1 MASVD
6 YSLLPREAREQLA
19 QLDLELSEG
28 DLTRKGYEKKKN
40 NLLSQFDLST
50 TPGKASP
57 TTRAQRRRHRRV
69 TRDESRFHSEI
80 RIEAVQQALARYAQ
94 REQKGPSV
102 PVPVKRASQ
111 AQRNLLTK
119 NTLLSDSSSED
130 DSLVSSGGDSVNFKA
145 TPNSIFHVSAFG
157 PTTGDK
163 VTSSL
168 LNDLSKG
175 ITFSVKMNNADKQDD
190 HQPSSVRVA
199 NAANN
204 NRLSTVSILDKT
216 DGQADYQN
224 ADLGIKS
231 SKVSQKIQL
240 LLSTLQKPKKKPL
253 HEYYND
259 DDVELE
265 AMAKMIDPSAPK
277 PEGAIIYPAT
287 GESVRVAP
295 TFPRSLTSALQ
306 RYGVSNAKSLV
317 GTVLDHAGRAAGT
330 LTYGKLLSRSTKLA
344 YLLSNKM
351 INKVEPLLK
360 PGDRVALVYPNN
372 DPLGFM
378 VAFYG
383 CLLARIIPVLIEVP
397 ISKRDGG
404 IQQVGFLLGSCGVQ
418 VALTSESCYKGL
430 PKSPNGDVIDFKA
443 WPKLTW
449 LITDHLSKA
458 PKDWFPTLMCD
469 DDRIAYIEY
478 TTDKE
483 GSVKGVSVSFA
494 SLTAHSKA
502 LTAACQ
508 YKEGETMV
516 CVLDFKR
523 EVGLWHAIQTSVFNA
538 MHVIFVPYSLMKVNP
553 AVWLQMITKCKATIA
568 LAKSRDLHWGLLA
581 ARDCKDVNLSSL
593 RILLVADGSNP
604 WSLTSC
610 DQFVNVFKSRGLQ
623 NNVLCPC
630 ASSSE
635 TLTVAIRRGGQANS
649 NSIRGTLSMSA
660 LSFGV
665 VRVDQDSSLTSLTL
679 QDSGQ
684 VLPGAIVAVVKLNG
698 SPYLCKADEIG
709 EICVLAHSTTMCYWG
724 LEGLSYQIFNV
735 EPLGAD
741 DRPISVM
748 PYVRSGLIGFLAPGG
763 LVFVCGIKNGLMCVS
778 GRYHNVDDIIA
789 TVLAVEPMKFVY
801 RGRIAV
807 FSVKVLRDERICII
821 AEQRAG
827 VYEEDSFQWMSRVL
841 QAIDTIHMVGVYCLA
856 LVPPNGLTKTPLGGI
871 HVSETRQKFLDG
883 TLNFSNL
890 LMCPHTCVT
899 NLPKPREPQPDV
911 GPAAVFVG
919 NIVQGARIAVAQGRD
934 LGPMDEDQHQ
944 YLHEILRTRAL
955 QSPEHVLF
963 TLINSKG
970 AEVTSLTCA
979 NLMRRADRIGC
990 LLLEKGRLNV
1000 GDHVAL
1006 IFAPGIELI
1015 CAFYGCLVVG
1025 MVPVCIRP
1033 PHPQNLQSTLPT
1045 VKMVVDVSRSVAI
1058 LSTASIIKLLRSKEA
1073 SSRVDAKAW
1082 PTILDA
1088 DEPCRRKHVDQYRPH
1103 SPNSTCYLDFSVST
1117 TGMLAGIKMSH
1128 LGISAQCRSL
1138 KMACELYPSRHVCL
1152 CLDPYCG
1159 LGFVLWCISSIHS
1172 GHHSILIP
1180 PSEIDLN
1187 PSVWLS
1193 SVSHFKVRDTFCSYG
1208 VVELCVRD
1216 LASQVTQLKERGVQL
1231 SCVRTCV
1238 IVAEERPRVQLCAAF
1253 AKLFSSLGLPPRAVS
1268 TSFGC
1273 RVNVAI
1279 CMQGASSPD
1288 PSTVYVDMKALR
1300 NDRVTLVE
1308 KGSPH
1313 SLPVMESGKLLPGV
1327 KVVIANPDTC
1337 GQLADSHLGEIWV
1350 QSMHNASGYFTIHGE
1365 ESSIHNSHFNAHL
1378 STGDT
1383 LSNFAR
1389 TGYVGFL
1396 RRTQAVT
1403 ADGDPHDAVFVIGA
1417 LDETMM
1423 LRGMRYH
1430 PIDIETSILRANR
1443 KITECAVFTWTNLLV
1458 VVAELEGSENEALN
1472 VVPLITSTV
1481 LEEHYLIV
1489 GVVVIVDPGAIPIN
1503 SRGEKQR
1510 MHLRD
1515 SFLHDQLDPI
1525 YVAYNM

>member
-1 MASVD
+1 
-6 YSLLPREAREQLA
+6 
-19 QLDLELSEG
+19 
-28 DLTRKGYEKKKN
+28 
-40 NLLSQFDLST
+40 
-50 TPGKASP
+50 
-57 TTRAQRRRHRRV
+57 
-69 TRDESRFHSEI
+69 
-80 RIEAVQQALARYAQ
+80 
-94 REQKGPSV
+94 
-102 PVPVKRASQ
+102 
-111 AQRNLLTK
+111 
-119 NTLLSDSSSED
+119 
-130 DSLVSSGGDSVNFKA
+130 
-145 TPNSIFHVSAFG
+145 
-157 PTTGDK
+157 
-163 VTSSL
+163 
-168 LNDLSKG
+168 
-175 ITFSVKMNNADKQDD
+175 
-190 HQPSSVRVA
+190 
-199 NAANN
+199 
-204 NRLSTVSILDKT
+204 
-216 DGQADYQN
+216 
-224 ADLGIKS
+224 
-231 SKVSQKIQL
+231 
-240 LLSTLQKPKKKPL
+240 LSTLQKPKKKPL

-317 GTVLDHAGRAAGT
+317 GTVLDHAGRAGGT

-404 IQQVGFLLGSCGVQ
+404 IQQVGFLLGSCSVQ

-469 DDRIAYIEY
+469 DERIAYIEY

-553 AVWLQMITKCKATIA
+553 AVWLQMITKCKASIA

-635 TLTVAIRRGGQANS
+635 TLTVAIRRGGQTNS

-724 LEGLSYQIFNV
+724 LEGLSYQIFNQV

-934 LGPMDEDQHQ
+934 LGPVDEDQHQ

-1117 TGMLAGIKMSH
+1117 TGMLAGIKVKSP
-1128 LGISAQCRSL
+1128 LRS
-1138 KMACELYPSRHVCL
+1138 
-1152 CLDPYCG
+1152 
-1159 LGFVLWCISSIHS
+1159 
-1172 GHHSILIP
+1172 
-1180 PSEIDLN
+1180 
-1187 PSVWLS
+1187 
-1193 SVSHFKVRDTFCSYG
+1193 
-1208 VVELCVRD
+1208 
-1216 LASQVTQLKERGVQL
+1216 
-1231 SCVRTCV
+1231 
-1238 IVAEERPRVQLCAAF
+1238 
-1253 AKLFSSLGLPPRAVS
+1253 
-1268 TSFGC
+1268 
-1273 RVNVAI
+1273 
-1279 CMQGASSPD
+1279 
-1288 PSTVYVDMKALR
+1288 
-1300 NDRVTLVE
+1300 
-1308 KGSPH
+1308 
-1313 SLPVMESGKLLPGV
+1313 
-1327 KVVIANPDTC
+1327 
-1337 GQLADSHLGEIWV
+1337 
-1350 QSMHNASGYFTIHGE
+1350 
-1365 ESSIHNSHFNAHL
+1365 
-1378 STGDT
+1378 
-1383 LSNFAR
+1383 
-1389 TGYVGFL
+1389 
-1396 RRTQAVT
+1396 
-1403 ADGDPHDAVFVIGA
+1403 
-1417 LDETMM
+1417 
-1423 LRGMRYH
+1423 
-1430 PIDIETSILRANR
+1430 
-1443 KITECAVFTWTNLLV
+1443 
-1458 VVAELEGSENEALN
+1458 
-1472 VVPLITSTV
+1472 
-1481 LEEHYLIV
+1481 
-1489 GVVVIVDPGAIPIN
+1489 
-1503 SRGEKQR
+1503 
-1510 MHLRD
+1510 
-1515 SFLHDQLDPI
+1515 
-1525 YVAYNM
+1525 

>member
-40 NLLSQFDLST
+40 NLLSQFDLSA

-102 PVPVKRASQ
+102 PVPVKRVSQ

-119 NTLLSDSSSED
+119 NTPLSDSSSED
-130 DSLVSSGGDSVNFKA
+130 DSLVSSGGDSVNLKA
-145 TPNSIFHVSAFG
+145 TPNSIFHVPAFG
-157 PTTGDK
+157 PTAGDK

-168 LNDLSKG
+168 LNDFAKG
-175 ITFSVKMNNADKQDD
+175 LAFSSENGSSRPPPPDVTTDAQAALLVKNNADRQED
-190 HQPSSVRVA
+190 HQQSSVRVA
-199 NAANN
+199 NASNK

-404 IQQVGFLLGSCGVQ
+404 IQQVGFLLGSCSVQ

-469 DDRIAYIEY
+469 DERIAYIEY

-553 AVWLQMITKCKATIA
+553 AVWLQMITKCKASIA

-635 TLTVAIRRGGQANS
+635 TLTVAIRRGGQTNS

-934 LGPMDEDQHQ
+934 LGPVDEDQHQ

-955 QSPEHVLF
+955 QSPDHVLF

-1015 CAFYGCLVVG
+1015 CAFYGCLSISEEEEDDDDDNDNVEAVQNKNG
-1025 MVPVCIRP
+1025 SRMVPVCIRP

-1073 SSRVDAKAW
+1073 NSRVDAKAW

-1088 DEPCRRKHVDQYRPH
+1088 EEPCRRKHVDQYRPH

-1152 CLDPYCG
+1152 CLDPYC
-1159 LGFVLWCISSIHS
+1159 
-1172 GHHSILIP
+1172 
-1180 PSEIDLN
+1180 
-1187 PSVWLS
+1187 
-1193 SVSHFKVRDTFCSYG
+1193 VRDTFCSYG

-1253 AKLFSSLGLPPRAVS
+1253 AKLFSSLGLPQRAVS
-1268 TSFGC
+1268 T
-1273 RVNVAI
+1273 N
-1279 CMQGASSPD
+1279 

-1403 ADGDPHDAVFVIGA
+1403 ADGGKSNI
-1417 LDETMM
+1417 LTMRF
-1423 LRGMRYH
+1423 L
-1430 PIDIETSILRANR
+1430 
-1443 KITECAVFTWTNLLV
+1443 LLV
-1458 VVAELEGSENEALN
+1458 LW
-1472 VVPLITSTV
+1472 TK
-1481 LEEHYLIV
+1481 
-1489 GVVVIVDPGAIPIN
+1489 
-1503 SRGEKQR
+1503 R
-1510 MHLRD
+1510 
-1515 SFLHDQLDPI
+1515 
-1525 YVAYNM
+1525 

>member
-1 MASVD
+1 LMASVD

-40 NLLSQFDLST
+40 NLLSQFDLSA

-145 TPNSIFHVSAFG
+145 TPNSIFHVPAFG
-157 PTTGDK
+157 PIAGDK

-175 ITFSVKMNNADKQDD
+175 ITFSSENGSSRPPPPDVTTDAQAALLVKNNADRQDD

-317 GTVLDHAGRAAGT
+317 GTVLDHAGRAGGT

-404 IQQVGFLLGSCGVQ
+404 IQQVGFLLGSCSVQ

-469 DDRIAYIEY
+469 DERIAYIEY

-553 AVWLQMITKCKATIA
+553 AVWLQMITKCKASIA

-635 TLTVAIRRGGQANS
+635 TLTVAIRRGGQTNS

-684 VLPGAIVAVVKLNG
+684 
-698 SPYLCKADEIG
+698 
-709 EICVLAHSTTMCYWG
+709 
-724 LEGLSYQIFNV
+724 
-735 EPLGAD
+735 
-741 DRPISVM
+741 
-748 PYVRSGLIGFLAPGG
+748 GG

-934 LGPMDEDQHQ
+934 LGPVDEDQ
-944 YLHEILRTRAL
+944 
-955 QSPEHVLF
+955 
-963 TLINSKG
+963 G

-1253 AKLFSSLGLPPRAVS
+1253 AKLFSSLGLPSRAVS

-1365 ESSIHNSHFNAHL
+1365 ESSVHNSHFNAHL

-1396 RRTQAVT
+1396 RRTQA
-1403 ADGDPHDAVFVIGA
+1403 I
-1417 LDETMM
+1417 LTMRF
-1423 LRGMRYH
+1423 L
-1430 PIDIETSILRANR
+1430 
-1443 KITECAVFTWTNLLV
+1443 LLV
-1458 VVAELEGSENEALN
+1458 LW
-1472 VVPLITSTV
+1472 TK
-1481 LEEHYLIV
+1481 
-1489 GVVVIVDPGAIPIN
+1489 
-1503 SRGEKQR
+1503 R
-1510 MHLRD
+1510 
-1515 SFLHDQLDPI
+1515 
-1525 YVAYNM
+1525 

>member
-40 NLLSQFDLST
+40 NLLSQFDLSA

-102 PVPVKRASQ
+102 PVPVKRVSQ

-119 NTLLSDSSSED
+119 NTPLSDSSSED
-130 DSLVSSGGDSVNFKA
+130 DSLVSSGGDSVNLKA
-145 TPNSIFHVSAFG
+145 TPNSIFHVPAFG
-157 PTTGDK
+157 PTAGDK

-168 LNDLSKG
+168 LNDFAKG
-175 ITFSVKMNNADKQDD
+175 LAFSSENGSSRPPPPDVTTDAQAALLVKNSADRQED

-199 NAANN
+199 NAANK

-397 ISKRDGG
+397 ISKRPVCVVFCMPIPFQDGG
-404 IQQVGFLLGSCGVQ
+404 IQQVGFLLGSCSVQ

-469 DDRIAYIEY
+469 DERIAYIEY

-553 AVWLQMITKCKATIA
+553 AVWLQMITKCKASVA

-581 ARDCKDVNLSSL
+581 GRDCKDVNLSSL
-593 RILLVADGSNP
+593 RILLVADG
-604 WSLTSC
+604 SLTSC

-635 TLTVAIRRGGQANS
+635 TLTVAIRRGGQTNS

-684 VLPGAIVAVVKLNG
+684 
-698 SPYLCKADEIG
+698 
-709 EICVLAHSTTMCYWG
+709 
-724 LEGLSYQIFNV
+724 
-735 EPLGAD
+735 
-741 DRPISVM
+741 
-748 PYVRSGLIGFLAPGG
+748 GG

-934 LGPMDEDQHQ
+934 LGPVDEDQ
-944 YLHEILRTRAL
+944 RVVTVG
-955 QSPEHVLF
+955 QSIACEF
-963 TLINSKG
+963 QG

-1015 CAFYGCLVVG
+1015 CAFYGCLVVVQSKNG
-1025 MVPVCIRP
+1025 RRMVPVCIRP

-1073 SSRVDAKAW
+1073 NSRVDAKAW

-1088 DEPCRRKHVDQYRPH
+1088 EEPCRRKHVDQYRPH

-1152 CLDPYCG
+1152 CLDPYC
-1159 LGFVLWCISSIHS
+1159 
-1172 GHHSILIP
+1172 
-1180 PSEIDLN
+1180 
-1187 PSVWLS
+1187 
-1193 SVSHFKVRDTFCSYG
+1193 VRDTFCSYG

-1253 AKLFSSLGLPPRAVS
+1253 AKLFSSLGLPQRAVS
-1268 TSFGC
+1268 T
-1273 RVNVAI
+1273 N
-1279 CMQGASSPD
+1279 

-1365 ESSIHNSHFNAHL
+1365 ESAIHNSHFNAHL

-1403 ADGDPHDAVFVIGA
+1403 ADGGKSNI
-1417 LDETMM
+1417 LTMRC
-1423 LRGMRYH
+1423 L
-1430 PIDIETSILRANR
+1430 
-1443 KITECAVFTWTNLLV
+1443 LLV
-1458 VVAELEGSENEALN
+1458 LW
-1472 VVPLITSTV
+1472 TK
-1481 LEEHYLIV
+1481 
-1489 GVVVIVDPGAIPIN
+1489 
-1503 SRGEKQR
+1503 R
-1510 MHLRD
+1510 
-1515 SFLHDQLDPI
+1515 
-1525 YVAYNM
+1525 

>member
-40 NLLSQFDLST
+40 NLLSQFDLSA

-102 PVPVKRASQ
+102 PVPVKRVSQ

-119 NTLLSDSSSED
+119 NTPLSDSSSED
-130 DSLVSSGGDSVNFKA
+130 DSLVSSGGDSVNLKA
-145 TPNSIFHVSAFG
+145 TPNSIFHVPAFG
-157 PTTGDK
+157 PTAGDK

-168 LNDLSKG
+168 LNDFAKG
-175 ITFSVKMNNADKQDD
+175 LAFSSENGSSRPPPPDVTTDAQAALLVKNNADRQED

-199 NAANN
+199 NAANK

-404 IQQVGFLLGSCGVQ
+404 IQQVGFLLGSCSVQ

-469 DDRIAYIEY
+469 DERIAYIEY

-553 AVWLQMITKCKATIA
+553 AVWLQMITKCKASVA

-581 ARDCKDVNLSSL
+581 GRDCKDVNLSSL

-635 TLTVAIRRGGQANS
+635 TLTVAIRRGGQTNS

-934 LGPMDEDQHQ
+934 LGPVDEDQHQ

-955 QSPEHVLF
+955 QSPDHVLF

-1015 CAFYGCLVVG
+1015 CAFYGCLSISEEEEDDDDDNDNVEAVQSKNG
-1025 MVPVCIRP
+1025 RRMVPVCIRP

-1073 SSRVDAKAW
+1073 NSRVDAKAW

-1088 DEPCRRKHVDQYRPH
+1088 EEPCRRKHVDQYRPH

-1152 CLDPYCG
+1152 CLDPYC
-1159 LGFVLWCISSIHS
+1159 
-1172 GHHSILIP
+1172 
-1180 PSEIDLN
+1180 
-1187 PSVWLS
+1187 
-1193 SVSHFKVRDTFCSYG
+1193 VRDTFCSYG

-1253 AKLFSSLGLPPRAVS
+1253 AKLFSSLGLPQRAVS
-1268 TSFGC
+1268 T
-1273 RVNVAI
+1273 N
-1279 CMQGASSPD
+1279 

-1365 ESSIHNSHFNAHL
+1365 ESAIHNSHFNAHL

-1403 ADGDPHDAVFVIGA
+1403 ADGGKSNI
-1417 LDETMM
+1417 LTMRF
-1423 LRGMRYH
+1423 L
-1430 PIDIETSILRANR
+1430 
-1443 KITECAVFTWTNLLV
+1443 LLV
-1458 VVAELEGSENEALN
+1458 LW
-1472 VVPLITSTV
+1472 TK
-1481 LEEHYLIV
+1481 
-1489 GVVVIVDPGAIPIN
+1489 
-1503 SRGEKQR
+1503 R
-1510 MHLRD
+1510 
-1515 SFLHDQLDPI
+1515 
-1525 YVAYNM
+1525 

>member
-40 NLLSQFDLST
+40 NLLSQFDLSA

-102 PVPVKRASQ
+102 PVPVKRVSQ

-119 NTLLSDSSSED
+119 NTPLSDSSSED
-130 DSLVSSGGDSVNFKA
+130 DSLVSSGGDSVNLKA
-145 TPNSIFHVSAFG
+145 TPNSIFHVPAFG
-157 PTTGDK
+157 PTAGDK

-168 LNDLSKG
+168 LNDFAKG
-175 ITFSVKMNNADKQDD
+175 LAFSSENGSSRPPPPDVTTDAQAALLVKNNADRQED
-190 HQPSSVRVA
+190 HQQSSVRVA
-199 NAANN
+199 NASNK

-404 IQQVGFLLGSCGVQ
+404 IQQVGFLLGSCSVQ

-469 DDRIAYIEY
+469 DERIAYIEY

-553 AVWLQMITKCKATIA
+553 AVWLQMITKCKASIA

-635 TLTVAIRRGGQANS
+635 TLTVAIRRGGQTNS

-684 VLPGAIVAVVKLNG
+684 
-698 SPYLCKADEIG
+698 
-709 EICVLAHSTTMCYWG
+709 
-724 LEGLSYQIFNV
+724 
-735 EPLGAD
+735 
-741 DRPISVM
+741 
-748 PYVRSGLIGFLAPGG
+748 GG

-934 LGPMDEDQHQ
+934 LGPVDEDQRVVTVRQ
-944 YLHEILRTRAL
+944 GIACEF
-955 QSPEHVLF
+955 Q
-963 TLINSKG
+963 G

-1025 MVPVCIRP
+1025 MLQSISEEEEDDDDDNDNVEAVQNKNGSRMVPVCIRP

-1073 SSRVDAKAW
+1073 NSRVDAKAW

-1088 DEPCRRKHVDQYRPH
+1088 EEPCRRKHVDQYRPH

-1253 AKLFSSLGLPPRAVS
+1253 AKLFSSLGLPQRAVS

-1403 ADGDPHDAVFVIGA
+1403 ADGGKSNI
-1417 LDETMM
+1417 LTMRF
-1423 LRGMRYH
+1423 L
-1430 PIDIETSILRANR
+1430 
-1443 KITECAVFTWTNLLV
+1443 LLV
-1458 VVAELEGSENEALN
+1458 LW
-1472 VVPLITSTV
+1472 TK
-1481 LEEHYLIV
+1481 
-1489 GVVVIVDPGAIPIN
+1489 
-1503 SRGEKQR
+1503 R
-1510 MHLRD
+1510 
-1515 SFLHDQLDPI
+1515 
-1525 YVAYNM
+1525 

>member
-40 NLLSQFDLST
+40 NLLSQFDLSA

-102 PVPVKRASQ
+102 PVPVKRVSQ

-119 NTLLSDSSSED
+119 NTPLSDSSSED
-130 DSLVSSGGDSVNFKA
+130 DSLVSSGGDSVNLKA
-145 TPNSIFHVSAFG
+145 TPNSIFHVPAFG
-157 PTTGDK
+157 PTAGDK

-168 LNDLSKG
+168 LNDFAKG
-175 ITFSVKMNNADKQDD
+175 LAFSSENGSSRPPPPDVTTDAQAALLVKNNADRQED

-199 NAANN
+199 NAANK

-404 IQQVGFLLGSCGVQ
+404 IQQVGFLLGSCSVQ

-469 DDRIAYIEY
+469 DERIAYIEY

-553 AVWLQMITKCKATIA
+553 AVWLQMITKCKASVA

-581 ARDCKDVNLSSL
+581 GRDCKDVNLSSL
-593 RILLVADGSNP
+593 RILLVADG
-604 WSLTSC
+604 SLTSC

-635 TLTVAIRRGGQANS
+635 TLTVAIRRGGQTNS

-684 VLPGAIVAVVKLNG
+684 
-698 SPYLCKADEIG
+698 
-709 EICVLAHSTTMCYWG
+709 
-724 LEGLSYQIFNV
+724 
-735 EPLGAD
+735 
-741 DRPISVM
+741 
-748 PYVRSGLIGFLAPGG
+748 GG

-934 LGPMDEDQHQ
+934 LGPVDEDQ
-944 YLHEILRTRAL
+944 RVVTVG
-955 QSPEHVLF
+955 QSIACEF
-963 TLINSKG
+963 QG

-1025 MVPVCIRP
+1025 MLQSISEEEEDDDDDNDNVEAVQSKNGRRMVPVCIRP

-1073 SSRVDAKAW
+1073 NSRVDAKAW

-1088 DEPCRRKHVDQYRPH
+1088 EEPCRRKHVDQYRPH

-1253 AKLFSSLGLPPRAVS
+1253 AKLFSSLGLPQRAVS

-1365 ESSIHNSHFNAHL
+1365 ESAIHNSHFNAHL

-1403 ADGDPHDAVFVIGA
+1403 ADGGKSNI
-1417 LDETMM
+1417 LTMRF
-1423 LRGMRYH
+1423 L
-1430 PIDIETSILRANR
+1430 
-1443 KITECAVFTWTNLLV
+1443 LLV
-1458 VVAELEGSENEALN
+1458 LW
-1472 VVPLITSTV
+1472 TK
-1481 LEEHYLIV
+1481 
-1489 GVVVIVDPGAIPIN
+1489 
-1503 SRGEKQR
+1503 R
-1510 MHLRD
+1510 
-1515 SFLHDQLDPI
+1515 
-1525 YVAYNM
+1525 

>member
-40 NLLSQFDLST
+40 NLLSQFDLSA

-102 PVPVKRASQ
+102 PVPVKRVSQ

-119 NTLLSDSSSED
+119 NTPLSDSSSED
-130 DSLVSSGGDSVNFKA
+130 DSLVSSGGDSVNLKA
-145 TPNSIFHVSAFG
+145 TPNSIFHVPAFG
-157 PTTGDK
+157 PTAGDK

-168 LNDLSKG
+168 LNDFAKG
-175 ITFSVKMNNADKQDD
+175 LAFSSENGSSRPPPPDVTTDAQAALLVKNNADRQED

-199 NAANN
+199 NAANK

-404 IQQVGFLLGSCGVQ
+404 IQQVGFLLGSCSVQ

-469 DDRIAYIEY
+469 DERIAYIEY

-553 AVWLQMITKCKATIA
+553 AVWLQMITKCKASVA

-593 RILLVADGSNP
+593 RILLVADG
-604 WSLTSC
+604 SLTSC

-635 TLTVAIRRGGQANS
+635 TLTVAIRRGGQTNS

-684 VLPGAIVAVVKLNG
+684 
-698 SPYLCKADEIG
+698 
-709 EICVLAHSTTMCYWG
+709 
-724 LEGLSYQIFNV
+724 
-735 EPLGAD
+735 
-741 DRPISVM
+741 
-748 PYVRSGLIGFLAPGG
+748 GG

-934 LGPMDEDQHQ
+934 LGPVDEDQ
-944 YLHEILRTRAL
+944 RVVTVG
-955 QSPEHVLF
+955 QSIACEF
-963 TLINSKG
+963 QG

-1025 MVPVCIRP
+1025 MLQSISEEEEEDNDNVEAVQSKNGRRMVPVCIRP

-1073 SSRVDAKAW
+1073 NSRVDAKAW

-1088 DEPCRRKHVDQYRPH
+1088 EEPCRRKHVDQYRPH

-1253 AKLFSSLGLPPRAVS
+1253 AKLFSSLGLPQRAVS

-1365 ESSIHNSHFNAHL
+1365 ESAIHNSHFNAHL

-1403 ADGDPHDAVFVIGA
+1403 ADGGKSNI
-1417 LDETMM
+1417 LTMRF
-1423 LRGMRYH
+1423 L
-1430 PIDIETSILRANR
+1430 
-1443 KITECAVFTWTNLLV
+1443 LLV
-1458 VVAELEGSENEALN
+1458 LW
-1472 VVPLITSTV
+1472 TK
-1481 LEEHYLIV
+1481 
-1489 GVVVIVDPGAIPIN
+1489 
-1503 SRGEKQR
+1503 R
-1510 MHLRD
+1510 
-1515 SFLHDQLDPI
+1515 
-1525 YVAYNM
+1525 

>member
-28 DLTRKGYEKKKN
+28 
-40 NLLSQFDLST
+40 
-50 TPGKASP
+50 KASP

-69 TRDESRFHSEI
+69 TRDESQI

-102 PVPVKRASQ
+102 PVPVKRVSQ

-119 NTLLSDSSSED
+119 NTPLSAWVCMCVFKSPFKMEKSFLLLQQFKPAYSSSED
-130 DSLVSSGGDSVNFKA
+130 DSLVSSGGDSVNLKA
-145 TPNSIFHVSAFG
+145 TPNSIFHVPAFG
-157 PTTGDK
+157 PTAGDK

-168 LNDLSKG
+168 LNDFAKG
-175 ITFSVKMNNADKQDD
+175 LAFSSENGSSRPPPPDVTTDAQAALLVKNNADRQED

-199 NAANN
+199 NAANK

-224 ADLGIKS
+224 AGI
-231 SKVSQKIQL
+231 IL
-240 LLSTLQKPKKKPL
+240 LKPKKKPL

-265 AMAKMIDPSAPK
+265 APK

-404 IQQVGFLLGSCGVQ
+404 IQQVGFLLGSCSVQ

-469 DDRIAYIEY
+469 DERIAYIEY

-553 AVWLQMITKCKATIA
+553 AVWLQMITKCKASVA

-581 ARDCKDVNLSSL
+581 GRDCKDVNLSSL

-635 TLTVAIRRGGQANS
+635 TLTVAIRRGGQTNS

-684 VLPGAIVAVVKLNG
+684 VLPG
-698 SPYLCKADEIG
+698 ADEIG

-934 LGPMDEDQHQ
+934 LGPVDEDQHQ

-955 QSPEHVLF
+955 QSPDHVLF
-963 TLINSKG
+963 TLINSKRVVTVGQSIACEFQG

-1073 SSRVDAKAW
+1073 NSRVDAKAW

-1088 DEPCRRKHVDQYRPH
+1088 EEPCRRKHVDQYRPH

-1253 AKLFSSLGLPPRAVS
+1253 AKLFSSLGLPQRAVS

-1365 ESSIHNSHFNAHL
+1365 ESAIHNSHFNAHL

-1403 ADGDPHDAVFVIGA
+1403 ADGGKSNV
-1417 LDETMM
+1417 L
-1423 LRGMRYH
+1423 LR
-1430 PIDIETSILRANR
+1430 I
-1443 KITECAVFTWTNLLV
+1443 
-1458 VVAELEGSENEALN
+1458 N
-1472 VVPLITSTV
+1472 V
-1481 LEEHYLIV
+1481 
-1489 GVVVIVDPGAIPIN
+1489 
-1503 SRGEKQR
+1503 
-1510 MHLRD
+1510 
-1515 SFLHDQLDPI
+1515 
-1525 YVAYNM
+1525 